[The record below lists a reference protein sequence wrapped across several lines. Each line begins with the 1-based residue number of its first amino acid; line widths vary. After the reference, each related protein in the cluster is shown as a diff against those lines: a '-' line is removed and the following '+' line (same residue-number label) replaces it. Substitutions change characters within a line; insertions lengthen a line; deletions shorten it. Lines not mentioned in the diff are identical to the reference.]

1 MTMKEVNYFT
11 SFQESCPTIG
21 MGLNPSTFLYQG
33 GSRDWQNSNQTT
45 TWSDDIFKTYIMGIE
60 LEWRHDNVRALLVNK
75 VIHMLMSDLLDI
87 Q

>member
-11 SFQESCPTIG
+11 SFQESRPTIG

-45 TWSDDIFKTYIMGIE
+45 TWSDDIFKTYITGI
-60 LEWRHDNVRALLVNK
+60 
-75 VIHMLMSDLLDI
+75 
-87 Q
+87 